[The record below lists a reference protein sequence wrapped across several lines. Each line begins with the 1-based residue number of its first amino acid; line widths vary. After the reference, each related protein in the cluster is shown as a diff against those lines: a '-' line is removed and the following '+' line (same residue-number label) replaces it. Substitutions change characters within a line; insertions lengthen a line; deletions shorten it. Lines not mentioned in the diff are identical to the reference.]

1 MSLGQIAGLLAAL
14 ACVGLVVFL
23 AVPLIKLGRVLDELR
38 VTVRDLGQETVPI
51 LTELQGTVRA
61 TNEELGKLSLVTADV
76 AKVSANA
83 GLVSDNAAQLSGIV
97 NATVAKPLIRTAA
110 LGHGIRQAVRR
121 SATNDPDGRQI
132 GRRARRAELKVAMAE
147 REAELR
153 GLGATSAAD
162 ASATSRA
169 FATGD
174 ARTSAPATDPTDG
187 RATERPSRDS

>member
-1 MSLGQIAGLLAAL
+1 MTLGQIAGLVAAL

-23 AVPLIKLGRVLDELR
+23 AVPLLKLGRVLDELR

-83 GLVSDNAAQLSGIV
+83 SLVSDNAAQLSGIV
-97 NATVAKPLIRTAA
+97 NATVAKPLVKTAA
-110 LGHGIRQAVRR
+110 LGHGLRQAVRR
-121 SATNDPDGRQI
+121 SSTDDPDGRRSE
-132 GRRARRAELKVAMAE
+132 RRARRARIKVAMAE

-153 GLGATSAAD
+153 ALTGEPGRRPGAGPD
-162 ASATSRA
+162 ERAS
-169 FATGD
+169 G
-174 ARTSAPATDPTDG
+174 
-187 RATERPSRDS
+187 RPSRED

>member
-1 MSLGQIAGLLAAL
+1 MTLGQIAGLLAAL

-23 AVPLIKLGRVLDELR
+23 AVPLVKLGRVLDELR
-38 VTVRDLGQETVPI
+38 ITVRDLGQETVPI

-61 TNEELGKLSLVTADV
+61 TNEELSKLSLVTADV

-83 GLVSDNAAQLSGIV
+83 SLVSDNAAQLSGIV
-97 NATVAKPLIRTAA
+97 NATVAKPLVKTAA

-121 SATNDPDGRQI
+121 SATHDPDGRRA

-153 GLGATSAAD
+153 AISDGGADPAPTARRAAPD
-162 ASATSRA
+162 
-169 FATGD
+169 
-174 ARTSAPATDPTDG
+174 DG